1 MGPDTL
7 VWSFTSRTFVLT
19 SGVLGR
25 RAVRGDALSVRLHG
39 KLLEVGR
46 ESVEVLIETGNR

>member
-1 MGPDTL
+1 ML
-7 VWSFTSRTFVLT
+7 AWYFISRTVLT

-25 RAVRGDALSVRLHG
+25 RAIRGDALSVRLHG

-46 ESVEVLIETGNR
+46 ESVEVLIETGNC